1 MSVLWNPHSCA
12 DKSTYDEHIYAQTHP
27 YKKGIRDGLQ
37 NEWSASV
44 LLGHLMRISTEE
56 KNSGVLE
63 FSLIITDYPHEHIH
77 SIESLMKRQVQKW
90 IYRQIHVFIQIHS

>member
-1 MSVLWNPHSCA
+1 M
-12 DKSTYDEHIYAQTHP
+12 STYDEHIYAQTHP

-77 SIESLMKRQVQKW
+77 SIESLMKRQV
-90 IYRQIHVFIQIHS
+90 